1 MSRYIHKLIAQ
12 GEHQQQDFKFEI
24 SDARKIARSLVAFSN
39 TEGGKLL
46 VGVKD
51 NGNISGI
58 RTEEEY
64 HMLEGAAQIYCK
76 PEIDFKFRKW
86 TMQGRVILEVD
97 IAEAMDKPCLALT
110 DDDHWMAYI
119 RVDDQNLQANSVM
132 IKVWQKEK
140 RKKGIKVKYR
150 EPEKLLLDFLKQ
162 NPDITISRV
171 CRLARISR
179 RHAEEILSDLIVL
192 EIIQIR
198 IGEKETKYS
207 LEPDN
212 KIQVS

>member
-1 MSRYIHKLIAQ
+1 MIAQ

-110 DDDHWMAYI
+110 EDDHWMAYL
-119 RVDDQNLQANSVM
+119 RVDAQNLLANSVM

-150 EPEKLLLDFLKQ
+150 ETEKLLLDFLKK
-162 NPDITISRV
+162 NPDITISRF

-198 IGEKETKYS
+198 IGEKETRYS
-207 LEPDN
+207 LGPDN
-212 KIQVS
+212 KAQGS